1 MAVRRASACSCSSA
15 QNSPAVRRYAGI
27 WLGVQDDTVELHGTR
42 RADFIGF
49 EADVP
54 RRDAVVEAFKVRA
67 RALSSK

>member
-1 MAVRRASACSCSSA
+1 MRCASACSSAFA

-27 WLGVQDDTVELHGTR
+27 WLGLPDDAVELHGTR
-42 RADFIGF
+42 GADFIGF

-67 RALSSK
+67 RVLSSE